1 MKKCPVELVKLM
13 RLLYNLTPT
22 EAEIFSF
29 MCGNKLTVKKLSTL
43 TMKERSVVQK
53 ILQKLYALGLIKRF
67 KEGKEFY
74 YSLED
79 TSKVK
84 RILRKKLSEEV
95 KKMKQTIEML

>member
-29 MCGNKLTVKKLSTL
+29 MCGNKLTVKELSAL

-53 ILQKLYALGLIKRF
+53 ILQKLYSLGLVKRS

-79 TSKVK
+79 TKKVK
-84 RILRKKLSEEV
+84 KILRKKLSEEV
-95 KKMKQTIEML
+95 KKMRKIIEML

>member
-1 MKKCPVELVKLM
+1 MKRCPVELVKLM

-29 MCGNKLTVKKLSTL
+29 MCGNKLTVKKLASL

-53 ILQKLYALGLIKRF
+53 ILKKLNELGLIRRF
-67 KEGKEFY
+67 KQEKCYY

-79 TSKVK
+79 TEKVK
-84 RILRKKLSEEV
+84 KILKKKLKGEV
-95 KKMKQTIEML
+95 NKMEKTINLL